1 MLDDLLTDPVGSPQ
15 TAHKPCRVVV
25 ALGGNAITRPGGD
38 DSVRQD
44 YANLRRSLKSIVYLI
59 DQGYEVVL
67 THGNGPQVGNQM
79 IRVEAAL
86 GQAPELPL
94 DVVVAD
100 LQGGLGYM
108 IEQVLYNLMRK
119 NGRKRPVCG
128 LFTLV
133 EVDPDDPAL
142 ADPTKF
148 VGPPYRQDQAES
160 LTETRSWTMKEDRG
174 RGWRRVVPS
183 PQPVSIIERQPILT
197 LVEAGALVIAVGGG
211 GIPVAKTS
219 RGTLEGVEGVID
231 KDLASAV
238 LAQDVSAEELYI
250 LTAVER
256 VSLDFGTE
264 MERPLSTVTVA
275 EAREYM
281 AAGQFPAGSMGP
293 KMEAVCRFV
302 EQGGKRALVTD
313 VFTLSEAMAGK
324 TGTWVV
330 P

>member
-1 MLDDLLTDPVGSPQ
+1 MIDDLLTDPVGSPQ
-15 TAHKPCRVVV
+15 TAAQPCRVVV

-44 YANLRRSLKSIVYLI
+44 LANLRRSLKTIAYLVNE
-59 DQGYEVVL
+59 GYEVVL

-94 DVVVAD
+94 DIVVAD

-108 IEQVLYNLMRK
+108 IEQVLYNLMLK
-119 NGRKRPVCG
+119 IGHKRPVCG
-128 LFTLV
+128 LFTLI

-142 ADPTKF
+142 AEPTKF
-148 VGPPYRQDQAES
+148 VGPPYREDQAGEFAKS
-160 LTETRSWTMKEDRG
+160 RGWTMKEDRG

-183 PQPVSIIERQPILT
+183 PQPVSIVEREAILT
-197 LVEAGALVIAVGGG
+197 LVESGALVIAAGGG
-211 GIPVAKTS
+211 GIPVAKTR
-219 RGTLEGVEGVID
+219 RGTLKGVEGVID
-231 KDLASAV
+231 KDLAAAV
-238 LAQDVSAEELYI
+238 LGKDVGAEELYI

-264 MERPLSTVTVA
+264 MERPLATVTVA
-275 EAREYM
+275 EAREHM

-302 EQGGKRALVTD
+302 EQGGRRALITD
-313 VFTLSEAMAGK
+313 IFTLSEALAGK
-324 TGTWVV
+324 TGTWIV

>member
-1 MLDDLLTDPVGSPQ
+1 MIDDLLTDPVGAPQ
-15 TAHKPCRVVV
+15 TASKPCRVVV
-25 ALGGNAITRPGGD
+25 ALGGNAISRPGGD

-44 YANLRRSLKSIVYLI
+44 YANLRRSLKSIAYLV
-59 DQGYEVVL
+59 DEGYEVVL

-94 DVVVAD
+94 DIVVAD

-119 NGRKRPVCG
+119 IGHQRPVCG

-142 ADPTKF
+142 AEPTKF
-148 VGPPYRQDQAES
+148 VGPPYREDQAKGFAES
-160 LTETRSWTMKEDRG
+160 RGWTMKEDRG

-183 PQPVSIIERQPILT
+183 PQPVSIIERDAILT
-197 LVEAGALVIAVGGG
+197 LVETGALVIAAGGG
-211 GIPVAKTS
+211 GIPVAKTL
-219 RGTLEGVEGVID
+219 RGTLRGVEGVID
-231 KDLASAV
+231 KDLAAAV
-238 LAQDVSAEELYI
+238 LGKDVGAEELYI

-256 VSLDFGTE
+256 VCLDFGTE
-264 MERPLSTVTVA
+264 IERPLATVTVA
-275 EAREYM
+275 EARRHM
-281 AAGQFPAGSMGP
+281 AAGQFPKGSMGP

-302 EQGGKRALVTD
+302 EQGGKRALITD
-313 VFTLSEAMAGK
+313 IFTLSEALQGK

-330 P
+330 R